1 MATSKTRCKPPLL
14 PTSPTPGGGLASSSA
29 DVSAPSSLEMLVETC
44 SASVPAGE
52 WVGEIIHV
60 PINHAKCHA
69 LEMRAASIECEG
81 FLYATIDFTPPSTIC
96 SASAEV
102 PRSYDGKRCTD
113 DVVLVWNNLPN
124 GWKQCPSDF
133 SDTVREKVIKPY
145 QWGTHLLVMEDGK
158 AYRTPGCGSRDEPG
172 EQSNRGLRNT
182 GIFRLVKHPE

>member
-1 MATSKTRCKPPLL
+1 MAPVQI
-14 PTSPTPGGGLASSSA
+14 TP
-29 DVSAPSSLEMLVETC
+29 
-44 SASVPAGE
+44 
-52 WVGEIIHV
+52 
-60 PINHAKCHA
+60 
-69 LEMRAASIECEG
+69 EMRAASIECEG

-172 EQSNRGLRNT
+172 GLQMIWEFEKGPGRMKLQRLGGSQSYWYGKLFIRAPVPN
-182 GIFRLVKHPE
+182 